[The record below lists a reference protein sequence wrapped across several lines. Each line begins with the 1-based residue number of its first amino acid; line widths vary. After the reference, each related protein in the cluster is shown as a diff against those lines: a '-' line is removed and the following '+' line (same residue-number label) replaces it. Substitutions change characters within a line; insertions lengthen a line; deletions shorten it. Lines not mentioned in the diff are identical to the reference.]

1 MLEAVG
7 LLRALYRG
15 ERRELRDGVPLAQL
29 TRAWYR
35 RVHTANG
42 AIVAKAYVVTV
53 LVHLKRGLDSND
65 IFVDSSR
72 AHRTFEDYLLSL
84 AVFSVMRSEDR
95 PVAFYSHRLCGM
107 VRRSICPSPR
117 LAENAY
123 RARRSRHP
131 RRCAHRREDGLTVSP
146 LRAEEEKALKVLS
159 RRRYALVPRIRII
172 DLLTE
177 VNDWTGFADVF
188 THLEAGDPPSRSAN
202 TFFRPSKRP
211 PWSKAF
217 FASAPDQS
225 WSKQR
230 IRDTGF
236 FTTEHG

>member
-1 MLEAVG
+1 MNWHEPLDDLVAHQRSLWPIAALILKTFIFCSFQKSHPMLEAVG

-35 RVHTANG
+35 RVHTAHG
-42 AIVAKAYVVTV
+42 AIDAKAYVVTV

-107 VRRSICPSPR
+107 VRR
-117 LAENAY
+117 
-123 RARRSRHP
+123 
-131 RRCAHRREDGLTVSP
+131 
-146 LRAEEEKALKVLS
+146 
-159 RRRYALVPRIRII
+159 
-172 DLLTE
+172 
-177 VNDWTGFADVF
+177 
-188 THLEAGDPPSRSAN
+188 
-202 TFFRPSKRP
+202 
-211 PWSKAF
+211 
-217 FASAPDQS
+217 
-225 WSKQR
+225 
-230 IRDTGF
+230 
-236 FTTEHG
+236 